1 MPAEAVI
8 CPYYTGRSWA
18 SKLTFVNETNVIKC
32 LWYTKCTLFIL
43 FFSGDPNLPVYH
55 CSTGYANPMTWG
67 QFNDNV
73 VELVRKHPCKEV
85 LWYPGSKC
93 RQSSLRSM
101 IAVFLLHTLPAVAFL
116 VVLKIV
122 GRPNRL

>member
-1 MPAEAVI
+1 M
-8 CPYYTGRSWA
+8 
-18 SKLTFVNETNVIKC
+18 LTVYKA
-32 LWYTKCTLFIL
+32 CTLFVLCTHIYSVI
-43 FFSGDPNLPVYH
+43 FRGDPYLQVYH
-55 CSTGYANPMTWG
+55 SSTGYANPMTWG

-73 VELVRKHPCKEV
+73 VELVRKHPCEEV

-101 IAVFLLHTLPAVAFL
+101 IAVFLLHILPAVAFL
-116 VVLKIV
+116 VVSKIR